1 MNRIPVPPRMD
12 KRIND
17 GMYDLL
23 ESKGIKYT
31 RYKKRR
37 PSRREGIRKIK
48 EEKRINELGYNAKT
62 HQG

>member
-37 PSRREGIRKIK
+37 PSRREGNRKIK
-48 EEKRINELGYNAKT
+48 EEKANKRVGL
-62 HQG
+62 

>member
-1 MNRIPVPPRMD
+1 MNGIPMPPRMD

-37 PSRREGIRKIK
+37 PIRREELERLKK
-48 EEKRINELGYNAKT
+48 EKANKRVGL
-62 HQG
+62 